1 MIFRYFPLTQEK
13 RRIKYRH
20 NTVEIKQTFFRI
32 IKTVRSE
39 IEFQVQW
46 KAGYVLQ
53 RGQIIIPKSLQFW
66 SLENKL
72 HHVPKRWI
80 QDKLSRA
87 GTVAWKEA
95 LVFQK
100 FKLF

>member
-1 MIFRYFPLTQEK
+1 M
-13 RRIKYRH
+13 
-20 NTVEIKQTFFRI
+20 FRI
-32 IKTVRSE
+32 IKTAKSE

-53 RGQIIIPKSLQFW
+53 REQIIIPI
-66 SLENKL
+66 LENKL

-80 QDKLSRA
+80 EDKLSRA
-87 GTVAWKEA
+87 GTIAWKEA